1 MPRPLHASRGG
12 PTGIRGL
19 LPSAVLLF
27 LVTSCDTPVAPRID
41 ILPSQGRVELH
52 AVRGSLAPVEQTI
65 TVTNTGGGR
74 LGPVSCA
81 AEPAPWL
88 GCEVSDGNQVR
99 LVADPIGLTSSP
111 EPVSVELTAP
121 GATATVLVA
130 LVLGQPVLT
139 VAPATLEFTA
149 AESASGTT
157 PGSATATVTNTGAGT
172 LASLGGLTCTRGV
185 GAGHVACAVDAVAG
199 ILTVTVDPS
208 GVAPGTHVYPLT
220 VAAQHSDATQSLT
233 VTLAKA
239 ASPRIGLSRQS
250 LHFEAIRGAE
260 TPLVGTVTVSNTGG
274 GQLSGLS
281 CPAAPAAWLTC
292 AVSGS
297 TLTFTARPAGLTE
310 TPTTVAVP
318 VSATNALNSPQAVNV
333 SFAIGQPVLTL
344 NRTALSFTAIQDS
357 TATPAQ
363 DTVRARNTGAGGLA
377 DLGTIA
383 CAVPV
388 GAPLSCTIAAET
400 GILTVVPDPEGLSQ
414 GVYQYPLRVSAAH
427 SSVSYLINVTLT
439 VQARP
444 TLAADPGSLH
454 FNAIRGTS
462 TAITRIV
469 TISNKGGGSLGE
481 LHCPSGPAAWLT
493 CTVLDSARVQL
504 TARPAGLTTSPA
516 AVEVPITAAFA
527 VNSPLLLPVSF
538 ILEQPVLAV
547 SETQVTFAGNAATGA
562 TTPASYT
569 LSVSNTGAGDTHNL
583 GTLACSATAP
593 VTCVVD
599 SAAAQL
605 TLSVNATGLAS
616 GRHVWIATVTAQH
629 AANVS
634 VSITV
639 VLDIP

>member
-1 MPRPLHASRGG
+1 MPRPLLASRRG
-12 PTGIRGL
+12 PVGIRGL
-19 LPSAVLLF
+19 WPSVVLLF
-27 LVTSCDTPVAPRID
+27 LVTSCDTPIAPRID
-41 ILPSQGRVELH
+41 ILPSQSRVELQ

-74 LGPVSCA
+74 LGPVSCV
-81 AEPAPWL
+81 AEPAQWL
-88 GCEVSDGNQVR
+88 GCQVSDGNQIR
-99 LVADPIGLTSSP
+99 LVADPLGLTSSP
-111 EPVSVELTAP
+111 EPVAVELTAP
-121 GATATVLVA
+121 GASASVLVA
-130 LVLGQPVLT
+130 LVLGQPVLG

-172 LASLGGLTCTRGV
+172 LASLGGLTCVRGQ
-185 GAGHVACAVDAVAG
+185 GAEHVACAVDPVAG
-199 ILTVTVDPS
+199 ILTVTLDPS
-208 GVAPGTHVYPLT
+208 NVAPGTHVYPLT
-220 VAAQHSDATQSLT
+220 VAAEHSDVTQTLT
-233 VTLAKA
+233 VTLVKA

-250 LHFEAIRGAE
+250 LHFEAIRGTE
-260 TPLVGTVTVSNTGG
+260 TPLVETVTVSNTGG

-297 TLTFTARPAGLTE
+297 TLTFTARPAGLTQ

-318 VSATNALNSPQAVNV
+318 VSAANALNSPQAVNV

-344 NRTALSFTAIQDS
+344 SRTALSFTAMQDS

-377 DLGTIA
+377 NLGTIA
-383 CAVPV
+383 CAVPE

-400 GILTVVPDPEGLSQ
+400 GLLTVVPDAGGLSP
-414 GVYQYPLRVSAAH
+414 GAYQYPLQVSAAH
-427 SSVSYLINVTLT
+427 SGVSHVINVTLT

-454 FNAIRGTS
+454 FSAIRGTD
-462 TAITRIV
+462 TPITRTV

-481 LHCPSGPAAWLT
+481 LVCPPEPTAWLT
-493 CTVLDSARVQL
+493 CMVLDSARVQI
-504 TARPAGLTTSPA
+504 TARPVDLTTSPPP
-516 AVEVPITAAFA
+516 VEVPITAANA
-527 VNSPLLLPVSF
+527 VNSPLLLPVSL

-547 SETQVTFAGNAATGA
+547 SETQVTFTGDPGTGA
-562 TTPASYT
+562 TTPASHT
-569 LSVSNTGAGDTHNL
+569 LSVSNTGAGDTDNL
-583 GTLACSATAP
+583 GTLACSAAAP

-599 SAAAQL
+599 SVAAEL
-605 TLSVNATGLAS
+605 TLSVDATGLAS
-616 GRHVWIATVTAQH
+616 GRHVWIATLTAPH